1 MKFSELN
8 LEEGVLQALDAMR
21 FEECT
26 PVQEH
31 TIPVILEGKD
41 LIGVAQTGTGK
52 TAAYLLPVL
61 NQLSK
66 GGYPE
71 DAINCVIMSP
81 TRELAQQ
88 IDQQMEGF
96 SYFLPA
102 SSVAVYGGND
112 GVRFEQEKKGLT
124 LGADVVIATPG
135 RLISHLSLG
144 YVDLSKVSFFIL
156 DEADRM
162 LDMGFSDDIMQI
174 VKYLPKERQTI
185 MFSAT
190 MPAKIQQLAKTI
202 LNNPVEIKLAVSKP
216 AEKIIQTAYICYER
230 QKLGIIQSLFQDQTP
245 ERVIIFASSKLKVKE
260 VTQAFKRMKL
270 NVGEMHSD
278 LEQSQRE
285 QIMREFKSGRINILI
300 ATDIVSRGIDIDD
313 IRLVIN
319 YDVPHDSEDMYTASA
334 VQLVPTMMVAPLLLS
349 VRKSR
354 PNSKLLKISWVGT
367 SIKSRFPRN
376 WEKRPNTTR
385 EVAPVVA
392 ITKVEAPE
400 NKAIIRGKRTV
411 RASPMPIIEETPQKN
426 RRKR

>member
-8 LEEGVLQALDAMR
+8 LEESVLQALEAMR

-31 TIPVILEGKD
+31 TIPIILEGKD

-52 TAAYLLPVL
+52 TAAYLLPIL

-71 DAINCVIMSP
+71 DAINCIIMAP

-96 SYFLPA
+96 SYFMPA

-124 LGADVVIATPG
+124 LGAEVVIATPG

-162 LDMGFSDDIMQI
+162 LDMGFADDIMQI

-202 LNNPVEIKLAVSKP
+202 LRNPEEIKLAVSKP
-216 AEKIIQTAYICYER
+216 AEKIIQTAYICYEN

-245 ERVIIFASSKLKVKE
+245 ERVIIFASSKMKVKE
-260 VTQAFKRMKL
+260 VTQAFRRMKL

-278 LEQSQRE
+278 LEQAQRD
-285 QIMREFKSGRINILI
+285 QIMHDFKSGKINILI

-319 YDVPHDSEDMYTASA
+319 YDVPHDSEDYVHRIGRTARA
-334 VQLVPTMMVAPLLLS
+334 
-349 VRKSR
+349 
-354 PNSKLLKISWVGT
+354 NNDG
-367 SIKSRFPRN
+367 
-376 WEKRPNTTR
+376 
-385 EVAPVVA
+385 VA
-392 ITKVEAPE
+392 ITFVSEKEQGNFKNIEKFLDRDIYKIPVPEELGEAPE
-400 NKAIIRGKRTV
+400 YKPRAFDGGRRGGHGNGRRPGGNKNGRNNNKGGKPSAKR
-411 RASPMPIIEETPQKN
+411 PQNGGEK
-426 RRKR
+426 K